1 MNNEEFEVGLRGRLY
16 LLVGA
21 LMPLSFSLA
30 SVARPL
36 LAVAVG
42 VQAGILAIIPLVSN
56 IAQIFFRPIFGYLSD
71 KHGRKIFISI
81 AVLIYATGY
90 IIYSIAES
98 PLHIIIASFVIG
110 IGIGCLW
117 PALMA
122 LSAEI
127 GSNARESL
135 GSLLML
141 SFLGS
146 LIGSVFSGF
155 VAEVFGWR
163 ETYMLSAL
171 VALCAFLV
179 AVMLKEPSMKRE
191 APDIR
196 SSLKLSYKIAARS
209 VTRINSIGLKPILS
223 TYLPVILL
231 DLGLTQTIIGVFMA
245 FDRLITSIM
254 QKVSAKVSTKKLFRI
269 PAINLLSLGALL
281 LFITMASY
289 HNLLLA
295 ISSYITYSVGAGL
308 LPTSELA
315 EATERAGRAK
325 GSGAGGFGVAL
336 SFTRIIASSIATA
349 GGSIEIASLSL
360 VISALLA
367 STLAFMFLS
376 IIGVIKGS

>member
-171 VALCAFLV
+171 IALCAV
-179 AVMLKEPSMKRE
+179 PWMYYDP
-191 APDIR
+191 
-196 SSLKLSYKIAARS
+196 Y
-209 VTRINSIGLKPILS
+209 
-223 TYLPVILL
+223 Y
-231 DLGLTQTIIGVFMA
+231 
-245 FDRLITSIM
+245 
-254 QKVSAKVSTKKLFRI
+254 
-269 PAINLLSLGALL
+269 
-281 LFITMASY
+281 
-289 HNLLLA
+289 
-295 ISSYITYSVGAGL
+295 
-308 LPTSELA
+308 
-315 EATERAGRAK
+315 
-325 GSGAGGFGVAL
+325 
-336 SFTRIIASSIATA
+336 
-349 GGSIEIASLSL
+349 
-360 VISALLA
+360 
-367 STLAFMFLS
+367 
-376 IIGVIKGS
+376 

>member
-1 MNNEEFEVGLRGRLY
+1 MNNEEFEAGLRGRLY

-349 GGSIEIASLSL
+349 GGSIEIASLSP

>member
-1 MNNEEFEVGLRGRLY
+1 MNNEGFEVGLRGRLY

-122 LSAEI
+122 LSAEM

-349 GGSIEIASLSL
+349 GGSIEIASLSP

>member
-117 PALMA
+117 PALMP

-349 GGSIEIASLSL
+349 GGSIEIASLSP

>member
-1 MNNEEFEVGLRGRLY
+1 MNNEGFEVGLRGRLY

-349 GGSIEIASLSL
+349 GGSIEIASLSP

>member
-349 GGSIEIASLSL
+349 GGSIEIASLSP

>member
-349 GGSIEIASLSL
+349 GGSIEIASLSP

-376 IIGVIKGS
+376 IIGVIKRS

>member
-1 MNNEEFEVGLRGRLY
+1 MNNEGFEVGLRGRLY

-98 PLHIIIASFVIG
+98 PLHIIIASFVVG

-117 PALMA
+117 PALMP

-155 VAEVFGWR
+155 VAEVCGWR

-171 VALCAFLV
+171 IALCAV
-179 AVMLKEPSMKRE
+179 PWMYYDP
-191 APDIR
+191 
-196 SSLKLSYKIAARS
+196 Y
-209 VTRINSIGLKPILS
+209 
-223 TYLPVILL
+223 Y
-231 DLGLTQTIIGVFMA
+231 
-245 FDRLITSIM
+245 
-254 QKVSAKVSTKKLFRI
+254 
-269 PAINLLSLGALL
+269 
-281 LFITMASY
+281 
-289 HNLLLA
+289 
-295 ISSYITYSVGAGL
+295 
-308 LPTSELA
+308 
-315 EATERAGRAK
+315 
-325 GSGAGGFGVAL
+325 
-336 SFTRIIASSIATA
+336 
-349 GGSIEIASLSL
+349 
-360 VISALLA
+360 
-367 STLAFMFLS
+367 
-376 IIGVIKGS
+376 